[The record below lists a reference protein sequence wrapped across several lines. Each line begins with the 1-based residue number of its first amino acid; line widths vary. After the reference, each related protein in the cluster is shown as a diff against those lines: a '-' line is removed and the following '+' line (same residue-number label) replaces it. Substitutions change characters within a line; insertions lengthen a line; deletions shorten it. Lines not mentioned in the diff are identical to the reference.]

1 MTDHTN
7 VSCALDLR
15 PILGEIARRWQ
26 HLHPGDLTAPEA
38 LRLLGVLTEIG
49 DRLAGER

>member
-7 VSCALDLR
+7 VSYALDLR

-26 HLHPGDLTAPEA
+26 HLQPGDLTAPQA
-38 LRLLGVLTEIG
+38 LRLLGVLTDIAEG
-49 DRLAGER
+49 ST